1 MANWRQVTT
10 VNGEQKYET
19 RILTADEMVDRLGQI
34 LFMIQSGNNYTI
46 ERELNDMD
54 ERVKYIFTKQIDGK
68 EVVNTFTK
76 I

>member
-34 LFMIQSGNNYTI
+34 LLMIQSGNNYTI

>member
-1 MANWRQVTT
+1 MD
-10 VNGEQKYET
+10 GEQKYET

-34 LFMIQSGNNYTI
+34 LIMIQSGNNYTI